1 MSPKFVKSYHNL
13 YELILSP
20 HDLSTYELVPCVDE
34 VDLYEEVLVDDV
46 KDNLFAANY
55 ELLKRE
61 SETEMFSKETSST
74 AKYSACDVLVL
85 LYALLVSVCMW
96 QFGYNLVVENSVEHV
111 RIS

>member
-20 HDLSTYELVPCVDE
+20 HDLSTYELVPCIDE

-61 SETEMFSKETSST
+61 NEIKTFAKETSST
-74 AKYSACDVLVL
+74 GKYCAFDVLLL
-85 LYALLVSVCMW
+85 LYALLASVCMW

-111 RIS
+111 RIF

>member
-1 MSPKFVKSYHNL
+1 MKSYHNL

-34 VDLYEEVLVDDV
+34 VDLYEEVLVDDI

-61 SETEMFSKETSST
+61 SEIKTFAKETSST
-74 AKYSACDVLVL
+74 GKYSTCDVLLL

-96 QFGYNLVVENSVEHV
+96 QFGYNLVAVNSLEHV

>member
-1 MSPKFVKSYHNL
+1 MKSYHNL

-34 VDLYEEVLVDDV
+34 VDLYEEVLVDDI

-61 SETEMFSKETSST
+61 SEIKTFAKETSST
-74 AKYSACDVLVL
+74 GKYSTCDVLL
-85 LYALLVSVCMW
+85 LPYALLVSVCMW
-96 QFGYNLVVENSVEHV
+96 QFGYNLVAVNSLEHV